1 MNPIIISASC
11 STVSFGDI
19 SLTERPKPEV
29 IAELRKIP
37 GVGENAAE
45 ALYRLGIRHADDL
58 KGRSPEEMYEELRN
72 MKDYYAEPCM
82 LNSLKIA
89 TKFASVKK

>member
-1 MNPIIISASC
+1 MSEKEKS
-11 STVSFGDI
+11 
-19 SLTERPKPEV
+19 EV

-45 ALYRLGIRHADDL
+45 AFYRLGIRQAEDL
-58 KGRSPEEMYEELRN
+58 KGRSPEQMYEELRN
-72 MKDYYAEPCM
+72 MKNFYAEPCM

-89 TKFASVKK
+89 TKYASTKK